1 MKRLIYILSGALFI
15 LSLNACNDDA
25 FLTEEP
31 KYFYTLDNAFTTPAQ
46 VDQALI
52 HCYSHIRNQYFFSA
66 ESQYTMVLKGGN
78 GTDMFDAASI
88 RHNYQFNDYSIL
100 TPERNE
106 YKDIYTVWYRLITFA
121 NLTLYAADFDGIV
134 WDSQEQKAYIVA
146 QARFFRAWAYLN
158 LGEEFGGVPI
168 VTKYLTAAKYDFQR
182 ATRLETYQ
190 FAIDEMEAILPDL
203 PETSGDRGRIVRGA
217 ALHSL
222 AELYL
227 AKGVLYFNEENTTE
241 AFKAYRESEK
251 YASALIDGGVYSLMT
266 ERFGTRKNENPRYY
280 YAKDAA
286 HQTDEHTYESAGV
299 KVEGNVFWDM
309 FQTGNQAYQD
319 GNRES
324 IWILRADFDA
334 YLKEDGLS
342 RLRYSREFGPVFRD
356 VQGGILEGNMEDL
369 GGRGCAF
376 VIPTAYTRDIIY
388 EGQWGDDMRNSEAVL
403 RRTFVGN
410 VPGSKYY
417 GKVVPWNVLYKVT
430 QSQSVQDAAYTQS
443 FPVSCKISSDSYP
456 DDAFGGNKSNI
467 YRDEYVMR
475 LAETILL
482 RAEARLRLGDIVEAA
497 SDVNRLRSRAHCKYM
512 VSPLDMDI
520 DLILDERAR
529 ELVYEENRWNTLLRM
544 GGTTAVDR
552 IKEYSYWDYPRSGSM
567 KTFNLWPIP
576 QSVIDANKDCKLEQ
590 NEGWN

>member
-168 VTKYLTAAKYDFQR
+168 VTKYLTTAKYDFQR